1 MHEFSIA
8 AALLEA
14 TLAVADT
21 HGGQTVERVHVRLGC
36 LRQVVPEALLLAFEA
51 LTPGTLAA
59 GASLTWEEVPA
70 CIRCKRCRMM
80 FRPTEKWFWT
90 CPACD
95 SPGGEVLA
103 GEELV
108 LESVT
113 LKEA

>member
-21 HGGQTVERVHVRLGC
+21 HGRQAVERVHVRIGC
-36 LRQVVPEALLLAFEA
+36 LRQVVPEALLLAFDA

-59 GASLTWEEVPA
+59 GASLTWEEVPSR
-70 CIRCKRCRMM
+70 IRCRCCSMT
-80 FRPTEKWFWT
+80 FTPTEQWFWT

-103 GEELV
+103 GEDLV